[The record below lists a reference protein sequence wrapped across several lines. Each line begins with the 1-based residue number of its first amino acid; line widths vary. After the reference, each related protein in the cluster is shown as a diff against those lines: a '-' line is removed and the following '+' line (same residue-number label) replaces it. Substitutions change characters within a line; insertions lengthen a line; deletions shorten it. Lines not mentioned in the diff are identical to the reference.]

1 MLNGV
6 ARLVCCYGG
15 DLKDDLFKEKLGNVS
30 IKELSRTARDRRASS
45 LGYSEAMLLTYN
57 KKSTKQLP
65 FSKLYSTKGP
75 GVKNFIAE
83 DPISDIDATQMELSD
98 AFPESLDSEE

>member
-6 ARLVCCYGG
+6 ARLVCCYGD

-30 IKELSRTARDRRASS
+30 VKELSRTARDRRAGS

-65 FSKLYSTKGP
+65 FSKLYSSKGP
-75 GVKNFIAE
+75 GIKKFLPE
-83 DPISDIDATQMELSD
+83 DPIPDEEPAQMELYD
-98 AFPESLDSEE
+98 AFPRSLDSEE